1 MTTFNEFIESK
12 ELEEI
17 VGIHKYT
24 KYKKKFAEVIN
35 KAGVGSC
42 DITDE
47 SAINKL
53 NIGSWNWYGFFF
65 TFIWCLYSNITSGR
79 NNQWYFLAVIIGL
92 YIISDFVG
100 FSIPNG
106 VAIGMSVV
114 YGMAGNGFFLGEI
127 IRRYNN
133 GHRGIMPKS
142 ILNIFLVMGIFLLY
156 GILSMNLYPN
166 LYLE

>member
-24 KYKKKFAEVIN
+24 KYKKNFAAVIN

-65 TFIWCLYSNITSGR
+65 TLFGAFIQI
-79 NNQWYFLAVIIGL
+79 
-92 YIISDFVG
+92 
-100 FSIPNG
+100 
-106 VAIGMSVV
+106 
-114 YGMAGNGFFLGEI
+114 
-127 IRRYNN
+127 
-133 GHRGIMPKS
+133 
-142 ILNIFLVMGIFLLY
+142 
-156 GILSMNLYPN
+156 
-166 LYLE
+166 